1 MKRQGGFTLLEVL
14 IASTIL
20 FAALAVASET
30 YRSTLMASSRSQ
42 TVVEMLTPLPLITSS
57 IRNDLRSDPAEQREG
72 AAAMMG
78 VGYTWRATT
87 ARYEPP
93 PARFD
98 ADRLDFVSY
107 PPRFRLYDVELKRWL
122 RGQKRVYIYQE
133 VAWEPM
139 RR

>member
-1 MKRQGGFTLLEVL
+1 MKHERGFTLLEVL
-14 IASTIL
+14 IAATIL
-20 FAALAVASET
+20 FTAIAVASET
-30 YRSTLMASSRSQ
+30 YRAALLASRKAETLVA
-42 TVVEMLTPLPLITSS
+42 MLTPLPLITSS

-107 PPRFRLYDVELKRWL
+107 PPRFRLYDVELKLWL

>member
-1 MKRQGGFTLLEVL
+1 MRRQGGFTLLEVL

-30 YRSTLMASSRSQ
+30 YRSTLMASSKAQ
-42 TVVEMLTPLPLITSS
+42 TLVEMLTPLPLITSS
-57 IRNDLRSDPAEQREG
+57 VRNQLRSDPLEERDG

-78 VGYTWRATT
+78 IDYRWRATT

-98 ADRLDFVSY
+98 ADRLDFVTY
-107 PPRFRLYDVELKRWL
+107 PPRFRLYDVELELRL
-122 RGQKRVYIYQE
+122 RGQKRVFIYQE